1 MKMGLEMR
9 YVFRV
14 TVLLALGVVLG
25 APRVSADEYP
35 SRSVTVI
42 VPFSAGG
49 PADTAARTLVDVM
62 RRHFSQPLV
71 VENRPAAGGTPGT
84 EFVAQNGN
92 DGYTLLLGGIAGLAL
107 IPPVQKVRYAVEDF
121 APLGLI
127 WRSPQVFGVRKGLGV
142 STVAEFAAKAKADP
156 GKLTFGSAGIGTV
169 THLAGELLQRETGAQ
184 LIHVPFRSTVNSL
197 SDLVGEHIDAI
208 FGDVAILK
216 PQVEAGAI
224 KALAITSPER
234 SLLLPDLVTTKEA
247 GFPGV
252 STEVW
257 YGLLASARAPEP
269 ALMRLRQ
276 AVLATQRDPEFAERL
291 KKYGISRPEPGAES
305 FGAFIRSETEKWK
318 PIVSSVRTN

>member
-1 MKMGLEMR
+1 MR
-9 YVFRV
+9 FAIRPS
-14 TVLLALGVVLG
+14 LFLALCAASSL
-25 APRVSADEYP
+25 AHSDEFP
-35 SRSVTVI
+35 SRAVTII

-62 RRHFSQPLV
+62 RKHFSQPLV

-84 EFVAQNGN
+84 EFVAQNGH

-127 WRSPQVFGVRKGLGV
+127 WRSPQVFGVRNGLGV
-142 STVAEFAAKAKADP
+142 GTVAEFAAKAKANP

-184 LIHVPFRSTVNSL
+184 MIHVPFRSTVNSL
-197 SDLVGEHIDAI
+197 TDLIGEHIDAI

-216 PQVEAGAI
+216 PQVEVNAI

-234 SLLLPDLVTTKEA
+234 SALLPAVVTMKEA

-269 ALMRLRQ
+269 ALARLRE
-276 AVLATQRDPEFAERL
+276 AVLTTQRDPEFAERL
-291 KKYGISRPEPGAES
+291 KKYGISPPEPGAES
-305 FGAFIRSETEKWK
+305 FGRFIRAETEKWK
-318 PIVSSVRTN
+318 PIVSSVRAN

>member
-1 MKMGLEMR
+1 MWRLSR
-9 YVFRV
+9 LAV
-14 TVLLALGVVLG
+14 VLLALSVVLG
-25 APRVSADEYP
+25 AARASADEYP
-35 SRSVTVI
+35 SRSVTII

-84 EFVAQNGN
+84 EFVAQNGH

-107 IPPVQKVRYAVEDF
+107 IPVAQKVRYAVEDF

-127 WRSPQVFGVRKGLGV
+127 WRSPQVFGVRNGLGV

-169 THLAGELLQRETGAQ
+169 THLAGELLQRETGTQ

-197 SDLVGEHIDAI
+197 SDLVGGHIDAI

-216 PQVEAGAI
+216 PQVEAKAI
-224 KALAITSPER
+224 QALAITSPER
-234 SLLLPDLVTTKEA
+234 SLLLPNLMTTKEA

-252 STEVW
+252 RTEVW

-269 ALMRLRQ
+269 ALARLRA

-291 KKYGISRPEPGAES
+291 KKYGISTPEPGAES

-318 PIVSSVRTN
+318 PIVTSVRTN